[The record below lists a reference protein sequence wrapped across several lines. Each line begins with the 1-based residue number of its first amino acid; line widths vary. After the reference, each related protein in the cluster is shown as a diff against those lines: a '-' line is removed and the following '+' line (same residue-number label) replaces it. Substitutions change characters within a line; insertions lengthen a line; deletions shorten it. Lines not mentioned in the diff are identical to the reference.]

1 MKKFEFSAKNVLFL
15 AYIAAEAAIYIT
27 FNILSAVI
35 PNDPIYLKYTGVLLC
50 LAAAGASIYFFK
62 DVDAVILTCALVYTA
77 ISDLFILVLD
87 THYDVGLVTFIMAQ
101 ITYLYRL
108 YKDRVKKI
116 WITLV
121 VRAALTAVIMG
132 IVGGLATM
140 NLLIVEVC
148 IYIVM
153 LAGNCVDAFILCRRS
168 RQNLLF
174 ALGLL
179 LFLCCDVCV
188 GLDNAG
194 SVIGLNLSSAF
205 VNVIQYLIW
214 VFYMPSQVLI
224 ACSVRKGGL
233 CAVER
238 KGEAA
243 NELQG

>member
-1 MKKFEFSAKNVLFL
+1 M
-15 AYIAAEAAIYIT
+15 
-27 FNILSAVI
+27 
-35 PNDPIYLKYTGVLLC
+35 
-50 LAAAGASIYFFK
+50 
-62 DVDAVILTCALVYTA
+62 
-77 ISDLFILVLD
+77 D
-87 THYDVGLVTFIMAQ
+87 THYDVGMVTFIMAQ

-108 YKDRVKKI
+108 YKDRIKKI
-116 WITLV
+116 WLTV
-121 VRAALTAVIMG
+121 AVRIALTAVIMG
-132 IVGGLATM
+132 IVGGLATI

-153 LAGNCVDAFILCRRS
+153 LAGNCVDAFLLCRRS

-179 LFLCCDVCV
+179 LFLCCDICV

-194 SVIGLNLSSAF
+194 SVIGLNFPSAF
-205 VNVIQYLIW
+205 INVIQYLIW

-238 KGEAA
+238 GGDKAD
-243 NELQG
+243 ELQG

>member
-1 MKKFEFSAKNVLFL
+1 MKRMAFSAKNILFL

-27 FNILSAVI
+27 FNILSAVL

-50 LAAAGASIYFFK
+50 LAAAAVSIYFFR
-62 DVDAVILTCALVYTA
+62 DTDAVILTCALIYTA
-77 ISDLFILVLD
+77 ISELFILVMD
-87 THYDVGLVTFIMAQ
+87 THYDVGMVTFIMAQ

-108 YKDRVKKI
+108 YKDRIKKI
-116 WITLV
+116 WLTV
-121 VRAALTAVIMG
+121 AVRIALTAVIMG
-132 IVGGLATM
+132 IVGGLAAI

-153 LAGNCVDAFILCRRS
+153 LAGNCVDAFLLCRRS

-179 LFLCCDVCV
+179 LFLCCDICV

-194 SVIGLNLSSAF
+194 SVIGLNFPSAF
-205 VNVIQYLIW
+205 INVIQYLIW

-238 KGEAA
+238 GGDKAD
-243 NELQG
+243 ELQG